1 MGALVS
7 AFSNRLR
14 TVVGLLLVAGI
25 ALFGCAEYWVSMTND
40 QSEELAKEQH
50 RLELRAIQLSEAA
63 AQEVDA
69 TVRGIDTALKYLR
82 TAYVKDRRNFD
93 QSARDLL
100 AAYPSE
106 MFPVVVVIGKDG
118 FLEYSSKLVTGD
130 RPYFGDREHFQAQA
144 KSDNDQLLI
153 SKAVTGRIVEAAM
166 VQINRG
172 IREGNDFLG
181 TISIPLKLDYLSNTL
196 KNLRVDPADEL
207 TIVHMDGSIIARN
220 HNLEEALKTRL
231 SADRPFIEAE
241 IGQRGIFRSKSTVGA
256 VPMLSAW
263 QRIAAWPL
271 IAVASVD
278 ELGELELIRHH
289 HAEQQRNALVKFA
302 FVFALTFGMAAFF
315 IRINRKNHELTQSEK
330 RLRKTIAFSES
341 LSEAMPLPVFHKDAL
356 GRYTGCNEAFSQFI
370 GKDRS
375 EIIGKTVFEIS
386 PHNFAQGYKD
396 KDLELLTSPIGTQS
410 YEGSVAQGDGVV
422 RDVIFHKA
430 RLTDSDGNPSG
441 IVGVITDLTEHKKAQ
456 EKIQKLAYFDQLTG
470 LPNRTLLL
478 DRLKQ
483 VLSASSRS
491 RIFGALLFI
500 DLDKFKTLND
510 TLGHPTGD
518 LLLQRVAR
526 QLTTQVRDG
535 DTVARFGGD
544 EFMILLVELSSDEA
558 DAASKARSIS
568 TTILKSLNQT
578 YELSAVTYHGTASIG
593 VTLFRGDI
601 SDIDDL
607 LKQADLAMYKS
618 KEGGRNSVRFFD
630 PSLESAVRERAAL
643 EENLQRAVDENQF
656 LLHYQAQVV
665 GKGRVTG
672 AEVLMRWQHPEQGL
686 VSPALFIPLAE
697 ETGLILPMGKW
708 VMEAACTQLAKWAIH
723 PRLAELTIAVNVSVR
738 QFRQTDFVDQVLEA
752 LQRTGAN
759 PRQLKLELTES
770 LLAENMG
777 DIIQKMFALKGKG
790 VGFSL
795 DDFGTGYSSLSYL
808 KRLPLDQLK
817 IDQSFVRDVLN
828 DSDDAAI
835 ARTIVALGQSLGMAV
850 IAEGVETEEQRE
862 VLASLGCHAYQGNLF
877 SRPLPVEDFEV
888 FAMRMV

>member
-1 MGALVS
+1 MIADS
-7 AFSNRLR
+7 YRLR
-14 TVVGLLLVAGI
+14 TVVGFLLATGI
-25 ALFGCAEYWVSMTND
+25 TLLGCGAYWVSMTHE
-40 QSEELAKEQH
+40 QSEELATEQR
-50 RLELRAIQLSEAA
+50 RLELRATQLSEAA
-63 AQEVDA
+63 AQEVGA

-93 QSARDLL
+93 QSAKDLL
-100 AAYPSE
+100 AAYPNE
-106 MFPVVVVIGKDG
+106 MFPVVVVVGKDG
-118 FLEYSSKLVTGD
+118 FLEYSSKPVTGP

-144 KSDNDQLLI
+144 NSDDDQLFV
-153 SKAVTGRIVEAAM
+153 SKPVFGRIAEGPL

-172 IREGNDFLG
+172 IRDGKHFLG
-181 TISIPLKLDYLSNTL
+181 TISIPIRPEYLSNTL
-196 KNLRVDPADEL
+196 KTLRVDPTDVL
-207 TIVHMDGSIIARN
+207 GIVRMDGGIIARN
-220 HNLEEALKTRL
+220 HHLEEALKVKL
-231 SADRPFIEAE
+231 PADRPFIGAQV
-241 IGQRGIFRSKSTVGA
+241 GQRGVFRSESAIDA
-256 VPMLSAW
+256 VPMLFAW
-263 QRIAAWPL
+263 QRISNWP
-271 IAVASVD
+271 ISAVAGVNERS
-278 ELGELELIRHH
+278 ELELIRHH
-289 HAEQQRNALVKFA
+289 HAEQQRNAIVKIA
-302 FVFALTFGMAAFF
+302 FVFVLAFGMGAFL
-315 IRINRKNHELTQSEK
+315 IHISRKNNELTRTEK
-330 RLRKTIAFSES
+330 RLRKIVAFSES

-375 EIIGKTVFEIS
+375 EIVGKTVFEVS
-386 PHNFAQGYKD
+386 PQDFAKGYKD
-396 KDLELLTSPIGTQS
+396 KDLELLTDPLGTQS

-441 IVGVITDLTEHKKAQ
+441 IVGVITDITEHKQTQ

-483 VLSASSRS
+483 VLSGSSRS
-491 RIFGALLFI
+491 RVFGALLFI
-500 DLDKFKTLND
+500 DLDQFKTIND
-510 TLGHPTGD
+510 TLGHPAGD
-518 LLLQRVAR
+518 LLLQQVAQ
-526 QLTTQVRDG
+526 QLTMQVREG
-535 DTVARFGGD
+535 DTVSRFGGD
-544 EFMILLVELSSDEA
+544 EFMILLAGLSSDEA
-558 DAASKARSIS
+558 EAASKARSIS
-568 TTILKSLNQT
+568 TTMLKSIDQT
-578 YELSAVTYHGTASIG
+578 YELGGVTQRSTASIG

-601 SDIDDL
+601 SNIDDL

-618 KEGGRNSVRFFD
+618 KEGGRNLVRFFD

-643 EENLQRAVDENQF
+643 EENLQRAVNENQF

-672 AEVLMRWQHPEQGL
+672 AEVLVRWQHPEQGL

-708 VMEAACTQLAKWAIH
+708 VMETACAQLAKWAIH
-723 PRLAELTIAVNVSVR
+723 PGMAELTIAVNVSVR

-752 LQRTGAN
+752 LKRTGAN
-759 PRQLKLELTES
+759 PHLLKLELTES
-770 LLAENMG
+770 LLAENVE
-777 DIIQKMFALKGKG
+777 DIIEKMFALKGKG

-828 DSDDAAI
+828 DPDDAAI
-835 ARTIVALGQSLGMAV
+835 AKTIVALGQSLGMGV

-862 VLASLGCHAYQGNLF
+862 VLARLGCHAYQGYLF
-877 SRPLPVEDFEV
+877 SRPLPVEEFE
-888 FAMRMV
+888 ALMQ